1 LHFPQN
7 PQIGYFS
14 CCTKVIPT
22 VVSWATIRLADSSG
36 TASHSRGAALLNVR
50 LVVLSAGKTQGKAIP
65 VTRFPFLIGRDPACQ
80 LRPGSGLVSGRHCAL
95 HLRQGGLFLKD
106 LNSTN
111 GTLLDG
117 VALSEERQ
125 LKGGERIQ
133 VGPLVFGVTIERFV
147 SVSDPTP
154 LPGMESPSVPE
165 TADDDE
171 AASILL
177 FLAKDDKSPSGGVE
191 FGPEDVADNE
201 TDLGSPPDGGTK
213 EIPKLGG
220 NDKSKD
226 QPAPADSKRGDTS
239 TVADAL
245 LKQYLRRPRK

>member
-1 LHFPQN
+1 
-7 PQIGYFS
+7 
-14 CCTKVIPT
+14 
-22 VVSWATIRLADSSG
+22 
-36 TASHSRGAALLNVR
+36 
-50 LVVLSAGKTQGKAIP
+50 LVVLSAGKSQGKAIP

-95 HLRQGGLFLKD
+95 VLRDGRLFVRD

-117 VALSEERQ
+117 VALGEERQ

-133 VGPLVFGVTIERFV
+133 VGPLVFGVTIERLV

-154 LPGMESPSVPE
+154 LPGMEGQSAPE
-165 TADDDE
+165 TEDDE

-177 FLAKDDKSPSGGVE
+177 FLARDDKSPSGGVE
-191 FGPEDVADNE
+191 FGPDDVAETE

-213 EIPKLGG
+213 EIQKLGG
-220 NDKSKD
+220 DDKSKD
-226 QPAPADSKRGDTS
+226 RPAPADSKRGDTA

>member
-1 LHFPQN
+1 
-7 PQIGYFS
+7 
-14 CCTKVIPT
+14 
-22 VVSWATIRLADSSG
+22 
-36 TASHSRGAALLNVR
+36 LLNVR
-50 LVVLSAGKTQGKAIP
+50 LVVLSAGKSQGKAIP

-95 HLRQGGLFLKD
+95 LLREGRLSVRD

-117 VALSEERQ
+117 EALREERQ

-133 VGPLVFGVTIERFV
+133 VGPLVFGVTIERLV

-154 LPGMESPSVPE
+154 LPGMESPGAPE
-165 TADDDE
+165 PAEDDE

-177 FLAKDDKSPSGGVE
+177 FLARDDKSPSGGVE
-191 FGPEDVADNE
+191 FGPDDVAETD

-213 EIPKLGG
+213 EIKKLDD
-220 NDKSKD
+220 NSKG
-226 QPAPADSKRGDTS
+226 QPTPSSSKTSDTA
-239 TVADAL
+239 TAADAI

>member
-1 LHFPQN
+1 M
-7 PQIGYFS
+7 
-14 CCTKVIPT
+14 
-22 VVSWATIRLADSSG
+22 
-36 TASHSRGAALLNVR
+36 LNVR
-50 LVVLSAGKTQGKAIP
+50 LVVLSAGKSQGKAIP

-95 HLRQGGLFLKD
+95 ILRQGGLFLRD

-117 VALSEERQ
+117 VALGEERQ

-154 LPGMESPSVPE
+154 LPGIESPSAPE
-165 TADDDE
+165 TADDE

-177 FLAKDDKSPSGGVE
+177 FLARDDKSPSGGIE
-191 FGPEDVADNE
+191 FGPDDVADNE
-201 TDLGSPPDGGTK
+201 TDLGSPADGGTK
-213 EIPKLGG
+213 EIPKLDGD
-220 NDKSKD
+220 DKSKD
-226 QPAPADSKRGDTS
+226 RSAPSDSKRGDTS

>member
-1 LHFPQN
+1 
-7 PQIGYFS
+7 
-14 CCTKVIPT
+14 
-22 VVSWATIRLADSSG
+22 
-36 TASHSRGAALLNVR
+36 LLNVR
-50 LVVLSAGKTQGKAIP
+50 LVVLSAGKSQGKAIP

-95 HLRQGGLFLKD
+95 LVREGRLFVRD

-117 VALSEERQ
+117 VALRDERQ
-125 LKGGERIQ
+125 LKGGERIE
-133 VGPLVFGVTIERFV
+133 VGPLVFGVTIERLV

-154 LPGMESPSVPE
+154 LPGMESPSAPE
-165 TADDDE
+165 TADDE

-177 FLAKDDKSPSGGVE
+177 FLARDDNSSSGGIE
-191 FGPEDVADNE
+191 FGPDDVAENE
-201 TDLGSPPDGGTK
+201 TDLGSPADGGTK
-213 EIPKLGG
+213 EIKKLDGD
-220 NDKSKD
+220 DKSKD
-226 QPAPADSKRGDTS
+226 RPAPPDKKRGDTS

>member
-1 LHFPQN
+1 
-7 PQIGYFS
+7 
-14 CCTKVIPT
+14 
-22 VVSWATIRLADSSG
+22 
-36 TASHSRGAALLNVR
+36 LLNVR
-50 LVVLSAGKTQGKAIP
+50 LVVLSAGKSQGKAIP

-95 HLRQGGLFLKD
+95 ILRQGGLFLRD

-117 VALSEERQ
+117 VALGEERQ

-154 LPGMESPSVPE
+154 LPGIESPSAPE
-165 TADDDE
+165 TTDDE

-177 FLAKDDKSPSGGVE
+177 FLARDDKSPSGGIE
-191 FGPEDVADNE
+191 FGPDDVADNE
-201 TDLGSPPDGGTK
+201 TDLGSPTDGGTK
-213 EIPKLGG
+213 EIPKLDGD
-220 NDKSKD
+220 DKSKD
-226 QPAPADSKRGDTS
+226 RPAPADRKRGDTA